1 MWSVS
6 ENTTSITISY
16 ERSLIH
22 LLLLTGDTAAA
33 MEALANTV
41 VASSDPSYTGDGKGK
56 EKKLSLVE
64 DPAGHITLKKI
75 LSYDRDLMHQ
85 GKDGKG
91 TI

>member
-1 MWSVS
+1 
-6 ENTTSITISY
+6 
-16 ERSLIH
+16 
-22 LLLLTGDTAAA
+22 

-75 LSYDRDLMHQ
+75 LACDRELMHQ
-85 GKDGKG
+85 GKDGEG
-91 TI
+91 GFCLSVWFTSLFVCLMYAVVCLPDLCCCLSD